1 MWDIKTMAGR
11 VLSIVLIGVL
21 VAGSFYFFGNVQAE
35 PQARLAL
42 LNPPID
48 ADIGI
53 N

>member
-1 MWDIKTMAGR
+1 MTGKL
-11 VLSIVLIGVL
+11 LSTALLGAL

-42 LNPPID
+42 INPPIET
-48 ADIGI
+48 ATVT